1 MKVKKIS
8 ANAKKVIVLCT
19 MVALLVVTGALNF
32 VLNSKLT
39 TDKPDS
45 VVNNPVD
52 TFFSSYRTDRET
64 ARAEEFAYLDAIL
77 ASSDSSEDMIAS
89 AGEKKMELLAAI
101 EKELVIEGLI
111 KAQGF
116 NDAVVTMST
125 NNVNVVVPNA
135 ELTDDQI
142 SQILAVILSET
153 DYSAKQGFVVPCS
166 VD

>member
-45 VVNNPVD
+45 VVYNPVD

-77 ASSDSSEDMIAS
+77 ASSDSS
-89 AGEKKMELLAAI
+89 
-101 EKELVIEGLI
+101 
-111 KAQGF
+111 
-116 NDAVVTMST
+116 
-125 NNVNVVVPNA
+125 
-135 ELTDDQI
+135 
-142 SQILAVILSET
+142 
-153 DYSAKQGFVVPCS
+153 
-166 VD
+166 